1 MDIRKLKYFLSVVDE
16 GSITAAARKI
26 HIAQPALT
34 RQIRL
39 LEEGLGT
46 RLLDR
51 NHKGVVLTRAGEFL
65 YGNALR
71 LVADVDN
78 VARKTKAIAEEEA
91 DSLSIGITTIHPYI
105 PGISRVI
112 SRFRTQYPD
121 IRLALESMLSG
132 PQTTAILEG
141 SIDAGLLFIDKDDE
155 PLLDTLLIGTFRMAV
170 ITRRQPCLLDKVP
183 TSLRDFDG
191 APFIRFKRDSTPGSY
206 DRIDRYFSD
215 AGITRH
221 IVQECHDDITIRGLV
236 ATGMGYAIMP
246 SILAAGDDNLIAY
259 EFDDLPLY
267 SPLMLA
273 WRKDGKSP
281 EVDLLC
287 RIVMHM
293 GQLTHDAE
301 EQASIPAQLTREQTD
316 P

>member
-16 GSITAAARKI
+16 GSITSAAKKI
-26 HIAQPALT
+26 PIAQPALT

-65 YGNALR
+65 YDNAMR
-71 LVADVDN
+71 LVADFDN
-78 VARKTKAIAEEEA
+78 VAKKTKAIADGDV

-105 PGISRVI
+105 PGISGLI
-112 SRFRTQYPD
+112 SRFRAQYPE
-121 IRLALESMLSG
+121 IQLSLESMLSG
-132 PQTTAILEG
+132 PQTTAILQG
-141 SIDAGLLFIDKDDE
+141 SIDAGILFIEPDDE
-155 PLLDTLLIGTFRMAV
+155 PLLDTLPIGTFRMAV
-170 ITRRQPCLLDKVP
+170 ITSRSSGSLGKVP

-191 APFIRFKRDSTPGSY
+191 APFIRFKRNSTPGSY
-206 DRIDRYFSD
+206 DRIDRHFRD
-215 AGITRH
+215 AGITPN

-259 EFDDLPLY
+259 ELDDLPIY

-273 WRKDGKSP
+273 WRQGCKSA
-281 EVDLLC
+281 EIESLC
-287 RIVMHM
+287 RVAM
-293 GQLTHDAE
+293 GANT
-301 EQASIPAQLTREQTD
+301 
-316 P
+316 

>member
-1 MDIRKLKYFLSVVDE
+1 MDIRKLRYFLSVVDE
-16 GSITAAARKI
+16 GSITAAARKV

-46 RLLDR
+46 RLLNR
-51 NHKGVVLTRAGEFL
+51 NHKGVVLTRAGAFL
-65 YGNALR
+65 YDNALR
-71 LVADVDN
+71 LVADIDN
-78 VARKTKAIAEEEA
+78 VARKTKAIAKDDA
-91 DSLSIGITTIHPYI
+91 NSLSIGITTIHPYI
-105 PGISRVI
+105 PGISGLI
-112 SRFRTQYPD
+112 SQFRAQYPD

-132 PQTTAILEG
+132 PQTMAIIQG
-141 SIDAGLLFIDKDDE
+141 SIDAGLLFIEKDDE
-155 PLLDTLLIGTFRMAV
+155 PLLDMLPIGSFRMAV
-170 ITRRQPCLLDKVP
+170 ITRRQSDLLDKAP

-206 DRIDRYFSD
+206 DRIDRYFND
-215 AGITRH
+215 AGIRRH
-221 IVQECHDDITIRGLV
+221 IVQECHDDITIRSLV

-246 SILAAGDDNLIAY
+246 SILAMGDDNLIAY

-273 WRKDGKSP
+273 WRKGGKSP

-287 RIVMHM
+287 RVVMNM
-293 GQLTHDAE
+293 GQLTHGAE
-301 EQASIPAQLTREQTD
+301 EQASLPAQSTRAKME